1 MNNNSS
7 WVKLYRKLNNSAFK
21 KKPLTVA
28 LFVHFLINVN
38 TETKKI
44 IWNDEEITVL
54 PGQIITGRKS
64 LSEDTGITQ
73 QSIRTSLK
81 ILKSTST
88 ITIKTFTKFSVIT
101 INKWDEYQSST
112 SKLTNK
118 QPTTNQQLTTTKE
131 YKNIRNKEY
140 NTLESV
146 VESDF
151 KEIAETYKVSLSFV
165 QKIYEELVLYCGSTG
180 KKYAN
185 YKMTLMAWV
194 RRKLEDKPTR
204 LKDLEPNQILDI
216 RNNPEKLLFYQRRG
230 YDVSRLKLH
239 A

>member
-1 MNNNSS
+1 MNINSS

-54 PGQIITGRKS
+54 PGQIIAGRKS

-140 NTLESV
+140 RTLESV

-216 RNNPEKLLFYQRRG
+216 RNNPERLIFYQRRG
-230 YDVSRLKLH
+230 YDISRMRTR
-239 A
+239 

>member
-151 KEIAETYKVSLSFV
+151 KEIAETYKVSLSFI

-230 YDVSRLKLH
+230 YDISRMRTR
-239 A
+239 

>member
-1 MNNNSS
+1 VNNNSS

-216 RNNPEKLLFYQRRG
+216 RENPERLLFYKRRN
-230 YDVSRLKLH
+230 YDVSRVRTR
-239 A
+239 

>member
-1 MNNNSS
+1 MNQNLS

-28 LFVHFLINVN
+28 LFVHLLTNVN

-64 LSEDTGITQ
+64 LAEDTGITQ

-88 ITIKTFTKFSVIT
+88 ITIKTYSKFSVIT
-101 INKWDEYQSST
+101 LNKWSEYQSST
-112 SKLTNK
+112 SKSTNK
-118 QPTTNQQLTTTKE
+118 QPATNQQLTTTKE

-140 NTLESV
+140 NTLESLG
-146 VESDF
+146 ESDF

-165 QKIYEELVLYCGSTG
+165 QKIYEELRLYCGSTG

-216 RNNPEKLLFYQRRG
+216 RNNPERLIFYQRRG
-230 YDVSRLKLH
+230 YDISRMRTR
-239 A
+239 